1 VRVRYALAPEM
12 EGTSSRF
19 NTAGLGEVI
28 VCWSDGSADSEDISK
43 LEVLLGGGW
52 KKMTQAFRDHDLV
65 TDNLNVRFLEPPTP
79 ADRERGYV
87 L

>member
-1 VRVRYALAPEM
+1 VRVRYALAPEV

-28 VCWSDGSADSEDISK
+28 VCWSDGSAGSENVSR
-43 LEVLLGGGW
+43 LEVLLSGGW
-52 KKMTQAFRDHDLV
+52 KKMSQAFRDRDLV
-65 TDNLNVRFLEPPTP
+65 TDAMNTCFMEPPTP
-79 ADRERGYV
+79 AARERGYV